1 MHEHIDA
8 NVEGVVEPIIRPAL
22 SGSAVDGGGEVDN
35 FVVIHAEGKVDG
47 FEVGD
52 CESDDDPVSPIDLD
66 EPHSSVTVKMTK
78 HLARGGKILEFFPRA
93 ARNTIAR
100 VKGILCDLLWDVIDA
115 NSPGAYY
122 DAWAKFFSLPRRIL
136 AVNSRGGQNKGP
148 RKHSDQVDR
157 LIARYVQ
164 EGDADE
170 EGEDA
175 QVGDDYEG
183 DARFVDENGRDMGP
197 VDRDA
202 RKLVGRLT
210 RSIFYFPRKN

>member
-1 MHEHIDA
+1 M
-8 NVEGVVEPIIRPAL
+8 
-22 SGSAVDGGGEVDN
+22 
-35 FVVIHAEGKVDG
+35 
-47 FEVGD
+47 
-52 CESDDDPVSPIDLD
+52 
-66 EPHSSVTVKMTK
+66 
-78 HLARGGKILEFFPRA
+78 
-93 ARNTIAR
+93 
-100 VKGILCDLLWDVIDA
+100 IDA

-202 RKLVGRLT
+202 RRIAKAMQLT
-210 RSIFYFPRKN
+210 RNGSLRKAWALLMNKSIEPVSDETYLELCGMFQKGDLTNLPPLRRGDPLEADHHVGEMPEQ